1 MADPQTHAIT
11 AAEQRRRQRRVET
24 IARALGFVGRVE
36 YRHVVSGSG
45 GGQFRA
51 HAEVHDDLLV
61 VDAQAFLRDAG
72 PGDFSLEAII
82 AHERGHQLLFRRPV
96 LRRMMDKGISGVSEE
111 IMASL
116 LGSLIVEKEADRHA
130 LHGKALH
137 DAVNHGMDPN
147 RAAQRI
153 LQLRQLLES
162 AL

>member
-1 MADPQTHAIT
+1 MAEPQPVPISAS
-11 AAEQRRRQRRVET
+11 EWRYRLRRVER

-36 YRHVVSGSG
+36 YRHVISGSG
-45 GGQFRA
+45 GGQFGTDPNF
-51 HAEVHDDLLV
+51 HDDLLV
-61 VDAQAFLRDAG
+61 VDAQAFLRDAD

-111 IMASL
+111 IIASL

-137 DAVNHGMDPN
+137 DAVKHGMDPN

-153 LQLRQLLES
+153 L
-162 AL
+162 